1 MEFSRLFMAWNSLF
15 EIFLECYFYTLTGM
29 GCSPNKYGAVLVHH
43 LQIYIKECKS
53 GSKETRMNYM
63 IHIGVSVEDLESQQP
78 MKEWSFLV
86 DGWRRNSLL
95 LIGRRISLN

>member
-1 MEFSRLFMAWNSLF
+1 
-15 EIFLECYFYTLTGM
+15 
-29 GCSPNKYGAVLVHH
+29 
-43 LQIYIKECKS
+43 
-53 GSKETRMNYM
+53 MNYM

-78 MKEWSFLV
+78 IKEWSVLV